1 MATSPGWSMRVGE
14 GPLVVQGEAE
24 MLALGARLSRHLR
37 AGDIVALRGG
47 LGVGKTTLARGV
59 LSALGLAEEAPSP
72 SFAIVQPYEP
82 PEVRLPLAHVDLYRL
97 DGPEDMHELGLSDYL
112 DDGAII
118 LEWPERM
125 GDQLW
130 SDALI
135 LEIAV
140 REDDARC
147 LTATVPAAWKDRWPP
162 T

>member
-1 MATSPGWSMRVGE
+1 MTCPGWSIRVGE
-14 GPLVVQGEAE
+14 GPLVVKGEAE
-24 MLALGARLSRHLR
+24 MLALGGRLALQLR
-37 AGDIVALRGG
+37 PGDIIALRGG
-47 LGVGKTTLARGV
+47 LGAGKTTLARGV
-59 LSALGLAEEAPSP
+59 LSALGLTEEAPSP
-72 SFAIVQPYEP
+72 TFALVQPYAP
-82 PEVRLPLAHVDLYRL
+82 PEVRLPLAHIDLYRL
-97 DGPEDMHELGLSDYL
+97 DGPEDMRELGLSDYL

-135 LEIAV
+135 LDIAV

-147 LTATVPAAWKDRWPP
+147 LTATVPAAWKGRWPL